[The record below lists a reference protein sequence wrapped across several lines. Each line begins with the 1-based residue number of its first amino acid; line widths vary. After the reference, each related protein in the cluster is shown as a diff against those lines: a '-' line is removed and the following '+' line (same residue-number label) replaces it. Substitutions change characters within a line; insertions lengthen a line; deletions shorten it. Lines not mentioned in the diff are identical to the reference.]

1 MARSRDSARGRAF
14 SSSSSPWS
22 GHSTQAASVL
32 AGQGDVAPGIEVG
45 KGLDLGPGRYPW
57 AEGWRK
63 KQKEK

>member
-32 AGQGDVAPGIEVG
+32 AGQGDVAPGIEGG
-45 KGLDLGPGRYPW
+45 KGVRFGPRQVPMGRGMEEE
-57 AEGWRK
+57 AEG
-63 KQKEK
+63 